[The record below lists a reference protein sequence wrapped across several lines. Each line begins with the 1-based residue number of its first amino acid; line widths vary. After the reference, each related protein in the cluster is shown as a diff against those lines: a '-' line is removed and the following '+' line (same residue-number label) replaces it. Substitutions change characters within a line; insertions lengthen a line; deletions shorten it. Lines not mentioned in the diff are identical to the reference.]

1 MRPEKD
7 DLNYYKPE
15 LADYG
20 ETEIS
25 LEPSFLE
32 LEHQDNLTVLIK
44 HDYYSTDSIHGRLLI
59 GKFLKSL
66 CQGQMKIGK
75 LFFIDTSVRL
85 LDKNNEFYTLVADL
99 TSHSASTYVCTESLE
114 AYDVDLSDEL
124 KFNRALAS
132 DIAAEIIAADRVITI
147 E

>member
-32 LEHQDNLTVLIK
+32 LEHQDDLTVLIK

-59 GKFLKSL
+59 GKFIKSL
-66 CQGQMKIGK
+66 CQMKIGK
-75 LFFIDTSVRL
+75 LFFIDTSVG
-85 LDKNNEFYTLVADL
+85 
-99 TSHSASTYVCTESLE
+99 SLI
-114 AYDVDLSDEL
+114 
-124 KFNRALAS
+124 RAMRFPL
-132 DIAAEIIAADRVITI
+132 
-147 E
+147 